1 MDNTR
6 AAYRILA
13 PNGFFGPDD
22 HLYIVGPDGTY
33 PEIYFD
39 GIPNEEMEP
48 LNDLARARL
57 ANYLNDLDD
66 KGRLAA
72 EKAGK
77 SYASRPRDLDGAI
90 QIATLVA
97 REDMRIQGVQK
108 TDTPAIGMISEVDAV
123 SDTGMD
129 NPKRGRG
136 RPSKASLLIR
146 DNA

>member
-22 HLYIVGPDGTY
+22 HLYIVGPDGSY

-39 GIPNEEMEP
+39 GTPNEEMEP
-48 LNDLARARL
+48 LNDLARSRL
-57 ANYLNDLDD
+57 TAELERLDSL
-66 KGRLAA
+66 GRQAA

-77 SYASRPRDLDGAI
+77 SYAGRPRDLDGAV

-108 TDTPAIGMISEVDAV
+108 ADSKAIETINASDSV
-123 SDTGMD
+123 SDTGIE

-136 RPSKASLLIR
+136 RPTKASLLIR